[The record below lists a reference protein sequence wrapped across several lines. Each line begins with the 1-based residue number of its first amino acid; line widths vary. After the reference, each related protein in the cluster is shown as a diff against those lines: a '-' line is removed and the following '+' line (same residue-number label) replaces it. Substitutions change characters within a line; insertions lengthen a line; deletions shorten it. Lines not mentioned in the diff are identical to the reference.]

1 MMRNAA
7 AKLPQGSD
15 RVKNLCLMALLLAT
29 AAPAS
34 ALAQPAAVPEGARAA
49 SDANEEIIVTARR
62 SGAPMWTI
70 PTSAGV
76 VILVGEIA
84 AVPKAT
90 PWRPERLEGATD
102 RAQRVILGTK
112 AKVSPGDILRV
123 VFAGGGLTKLPKGRV
138 AADYLD
144 AGQMKRLQALEERFG
159 QNYARQNFLMT
170 AFDLLSKRLSF
181 NKDTSDDASDVVRK
195 AARQSNI
202 PAQPVG
208 EVRGEDMLDNLF
220 AAAPETHIP
229 CLEAAM
235 SAIEAGGDVVT
246 DRGRAWTEF
255 DVPSVMA
262 NPLEEALG
270 RCWPWTNDGFGP
282 VLRQTWVGAIRDAT
296 AQPGVTLAVVPLR
309 ILAEKDGVL
318 DQLKAQGLA
327 ISGPAW

>member
-1 MMRNAA
+1 MR
-7 AKLPQGSD
+7 GT
-15 RVKNLCLMALLLAT
+15 RLLAILL
-29 AAPAS
+29 AAGAVMMPPAVWATDTPS
-34 ALAQPAAVPEGARAA
+34 AVE
-49 SDANEEIIVTARR
+49 ANDDIVLPARR

-70 PTSAGV
+70 QTRAGL

-84 AVPKAT
+84 EVPKAT

-112 AKVSPGDILRV
+112 AKISPGDIFRLI
-123 VFAGGGLTKLPKGRV
+123 FKGGGLTKLPKGRV
-138 AADYLD
+138 AADYLN
-144 AGQMKRLQALEERFG
+144 AEQMKRLQALESRFD
-159 QNYARQNFLMT
+159 QDYARQNFLMT
-170 AFDLLSKRLSF
+170 AFDLLSKRLAF
-181 NKDTSDDASDVVRK
+181 NRDTADDASDVVRK
-195 AARQSNI
+195 AARQSKI
-202 PAQPVG
+202 PTKPVG

-235 SAIEAGGDVVT
+235 TAAEAGGDIVIA
-246 DRGRAWTEF
+246 RGRAWTEF
-255 DVPSVMA
+255 DVPAVMG

-270 RCWPWTNDGFGP
+270 RCWPWTNDGFGAE
-282 VLRQTWVGAIRDAT
+282 LRQTWVDAIREAT

-318 DQLKAQGLA
+318 DRLKSQGLQ

>member
-1 MMRNAA
+1 MRCAMAILLAA
-7 AKLPQGSD
+7 AT
-15 RVKNLCLMALLLAT
+15 V
-29 AAPAS
+29 AS
-34 ALAQPAAVPEGARAA
+34 PAARATEPA
-49 SDANEEIIVTARR
+49 AADQANDEIVVTARR

-70 PTSAGV
+70 QTQTGV

-112 AKVSPGDILRV
+112 AKVSPGDILRLI
-123 VFAGGGLTKLPKGRV
+123 FKGGGLTKLPKERV

-144 AGQMKRLQALEERFG
+144 VRQMQRLHALETRFD
-159 QNYARQNFLMT
+159 QDYARSNFLMT

-181 NKDTSDDASDVVRK
+181 NKDSADDASDVVRK
-195 AARQSNI
+195 AARQSKI
-202 PAQPVG
+202 PMQPVG

-235 SAIEAGGDVVT
+235 TAVEAGGDVVIE
-246 DRGRAWTEF
+246 RGRAWTEF
-255 DVPSVMA
+255 DVPAVMA
-262 NPLEEALG
+262 SPLEEALG
-270 RCWPWTNDGFGP
+270 RCWPWTNDSFGP
-282 VLRQTWVGAIRDAT
+282 ELRQTWVGAIRDAT
-296 AQPGVTLAVVPLR
+296 VQPGVTLAVVPLR

-318 DQLKAQGLA
+318 DRLKAQGLP
-327 ISGPAW
+327 ITGPAW

>member
-1 MMRNAA
+1 MKRGVESLLVMLVAAGATIASTPFAA
-7 AKLPQGSD
+7 AQ
-15 RVKNLCLMALLLAT
+15 
-29 AAPAS
+29 APAAES
-34 ALAQPAAVPEGARAA
+34 PTVAQA
-49 SDANEEIIVTARR
+49 SDDIVVTARR

-70 PTSAGV
+70 QTSAGV

-112 AKVSPGDILRV
+112 AKVSPGDILRLI
-123 VFAGGGLTKLPKGRV
+123 FKGGGLTKLPKERV

-144 AGQMKRLQALEERFG
+144 TRQMTRLRALELRFD
-159 QNYARQNFLMT
+159 QDYARSNFLMT
-170 AFDLLSKRLSF
+170 GFDLLAKRLAF
-181 NKDTSDDASDVVRK
+181 NRDTADDASDVVRK
-195 AARQSNI
+195 AARQAGI
-202 PAQPVG
+202 PTQPVG

-235 SAIEAGGDVVT
+235 TATEAGGDIVT

-255 DVPSVMA
+255 DVPAVMA
-262 NPLEEALG
+262 NPLEQALG

-282 VLRQTWVGAIRDAT
+282 ALRQQWIGAIRDAAT
-296 AQPGVTLAVVPLR
+296 QPGVTLAVVPLR
-309 ILAEKDGVL
+309 ILAERDGVL
-318 DQLKAQGLA
+318 DQLRSQGLP
-327 ISGPAW
+327 INGPAW